1 MRDSND
7 LEEWLRKTK
16 SELDRLT
23 LQASSLNEENSRLRN
38 LASSRLQND
47 SSFSLLN
54 ARITNS
60 ESENASLLTQLEK
73 EKRISGLRQE
83 MDSTI
88 SPGND
93 KLLLA
98 QVDDLR
104 SKLRQA
110 KVTEQ
115 RYATENRVIR
125 DELNQVRN
133 KREILKTLPTQQ
145 IL

>member
-1 MRDSND
+1 
-7 LEEWLRKTK
+7 
-16 SELDRLT
+16 
-23 LQASSLNEENSRLRN
+23 
-38 LASSRLQND
+38 
-47 SSFSLLN
+47 
-54 ARITNS
+54 
-60 ESENASLLTQLEK
+60 
-73 EKRISGLRQE
+73 

-133 KREILKTLPTQQ
+133 KLRFSKLCQPNRSFDIARTYTNVRRK
-145 IL
+145 